1 MPPESADSVDSA
13 GSTDSAEPADSAAQA
28 DSVDSVV
35 ADLHAHTTVSDG
47 TLTLDEVPAAA
58 REAGVDWV
66 AVTDHDRIHPEL
78 DAPVVERDGV
88 RIVRGIELRVDAGFE
103 RLDLLGY
110 GVEHTD
116 ALDAEVERL
125 QRDRR
130 ERGAAILDAVE
141 DRLGVDLDVAPR
153 EGLGRP
159 HIARAIEESDAP
171 YDYASAF
178 DELIG
183 NDGPCYVAREVT
195 PLDEGLDLLADA
207 CALVGLAHPF
217 RYERVDEA
225 LGVARD
231 RDAIGAIERFYP
243 YGRAVDDE
251 RIDRVAAEAGLLRT
265 GGTDAHERTLGVAGL
280 TESAFEAVRERLP
293 EPVPV
298 RSSPVTAPDEQD

>member
-1 MPPESADSVDSA
+1 MTADSGDSTRSVDSA
-13 GSTDSAEPADSAAQA
+13 DAGDTADAAE
-28 DSVDSVV
+28 SVV

-66 AVTDHDRIHPEL
+66 AVTDHDRIHPRL

-116 ALDAEVERL
+116 ALDAEIDRL

-130 ERGAAILDAVE
+130 ERGAAILDRAE
-141 DRLGVDLDVAPR
+141 ERLGVDLDLEPR
-153 EGLGRP
+153 AGLGRP
-159 HIARAIEESDAP
+159 HIARAIDESDAP
-171 YDYASAF
+171 YDYAGAF

-183 NDGPCYVAREVT
+183 DDGPCYVAREVT

-225 LGVARD
+225 LSVARESAGI
-231 RDAIGAIERFYP
+231 DAVERFYP
-243 YGRAVDDE
+243 YGRAVDDA
-251 RIDRVAAEAGLLRT
+251 RIDRLAADADLLRT

-280 TESAFEAVRERLP
+280 TESAFEPVRERLP
-293 EPVPV
+293 EPVPAEGDAAAA
-298 RSSPVTAPDEQD
+298 PPDEQD

>member
-1 MPPESADSVDSA
+1 MPVDSA
-13 GSTDSAEPADSAAQA
+13 DP
-28 DSVDSVV
+28 VI
-35 ADLHAHTTVSDG
+35 ADLHAHTVVSDG
-47 TLTLDEVPAAA
+47 TLTLDEVPAVA

-66 AVTDHDRIHPEL
+66 AVTDHDRIHPGL

-116 ALDAEVERL
+116 ALDAEIDRL

-130 ERGAAILDAVE
+130 ERGAAVLDAVE
-141 DRLGVDLDVAPR
+141 ERLDVDLELEPR
-153 EGLGRP
+153 AGLGRP

-171 YDYASAF
+171 YDYAGAF

-183 NDGPCYVAREVT
+183 NDGPCYVARDVT
-195 PLDEGLDLLADA
+195 PLDEGLDLLSDA

-217 RYERVDEA
+217 RYEHVDEA
-225 LGVARD
+225 LDVARESAAI
-231 RDAIGAIERFYP
+231 DAVERFYP
-243 YGRAVDDE
+243 YGRTVDDA
-251 RIDRVAAEAGLLRT
+251 RIDRVAAEADLLRT

-280 TESAFEAVRERLP
+280 TASAFEPVRDRLP

-298 RSSPVTAPDEQD
+298 GGRSAATTPDEQD

>member
-13 GSTDSAEPADSAAQA
+13 GSADTAEPI
-28 DSVDSVV
+28 V

-66 AVTDHDRIHPEL
+66 AVTDHDRIHPGL

-88 RIVRGIELRVDAGFE
+88 RVVRGIELRVDAGFE

-141 DRLGVDLDVAPR
+141 DRLGVDLDVEPR

-159 HIARAIEESDAP
+159 HIARAIDESDAP
-171 YDYASAF
+171 YDYAGAF

-195 PLDEGLDLLADA
+195 TLDEGLDLLADA

-225 LGVARD
+225 LGVARE
-231 RDAIGAIERFYP
+231 RDAIGAVERFYP

-251 RIDRVAAEAGLLRT
+251 RIDRVAAEADLLRT

-280 TESAFEAVRERLP
+280 TEPAFEPVRERLP
-293 EPVPV
+293 EPVSV
-298 RSSPVTAPDEQD
+298 QSFATGSSPAAAPDEQD

>member
-1 MPPESADSVDSA
+1 MSADSAPPD
-13 GSTDSAEPADSAAQA
+13 GP
-28 DSVDSVV
+28 VV

-58 REAGVDWV
+58 HEADVDWV
-66 AVTDHDRIHPEL
+66 AVTDHDRIHPGL

-110 GVEHTD
+110 GVAHTD
-116 ALDAEVERL
+116 ALDAETDRL

-141 DRLGVDLDVAPR
+141 ERLGVDLDVEPR
-153 EGLGRP
+153 AGLGRP
-159 HIARAIEESDAP
+159 HIARAIDESDAP
-171 YDYASAF
+171 YDYAGAF

-225 LGVARD
+225 LAVARESPAI
-231 RDAIGAIERFYP
+231 DAVERFYP
-243 YGRAVDDE
+243 YGRDVDGA
-251 RIDRVAAEAGLLRT
+251 RIDRVADESGLLRT
-265 GGTDAHERTLGVAGL
+265 GGTDAHERTLGEAGL
-280 TESAFEAVRERLP
+280 TRSAFEPVRERLP
-293 EPVPV
+293 EPVSVEEFAAEDAPAA
-298 RSSPVTAPDEQD
+298 APDEQR

>member
-1 MPPESADSVDSA
+1 MPADSDDSAASGDSVDSA
-13 GSTDSAEPADSAAQA
+13 RPADPI
-28 DSVDSVV
+28 V

-47 TLTLDEVPAAA
+47 TLTLSEVPAAA

-66 AVTDHDRIHPEL
+66 AVTDHDRIHPGL

-88 RIVRGIELRVDAGFE
+88 RVVRGIELRVDAGFE

-116 ALDAEVERL
+116 ALDAEVDRL

-130 ERGAAILDAVE
+130 ERGAAILDRVE
-141 DRLGVDLDVAPR
+141 ERLGVDLDVEPR
-153 EGLGRP
+153 AGLGRP
-159 HIARAIEESDAP
+159 HIARAIDASDAP
-171 YDYASAF
+171 YDYAGAF

-183 NDGPCYVAREVT
+183 NDGPCYVARDVT

-217 RYERVDEA
+217 RYDRVDEA
-225 LGVARD
+225 LGVAAEAP
-231 RDAIGAIERFYP
+231 AIDAIERFYP
-243 YGRAVDDE
+243 YGRAVDDA
-251 RIDRVAAEAGLLRT
+251 RIDRLAAESDLLRT

-280 TESAFEAVRERLP
+280 TESAFAPVRERLP
-293 EPVPV
+293 EPVSV
-298 RSSPVTAPDEQD
+298 EAFAVGASPGAEPDEQD

>member
-1 MPPESADSVDSA
+1 MSADSAPPD
-13 GSTDSAEPADSAAQA
+13 GP
-28 DSVDSVV
+28 VV

-47 TLTLDEVPAAA
+47 TLTLEEVPAAA
-58 REAGVDWV
+58 HEADVDWV
-66 AVTDHDRIHPEL
+66 AVTDHDRIHPGL

-116 ALDAEVERL
+116 ALAAEIDRL

-141 DRLGVDLDVAPR
+141 ERLGVDLDVEPR
-153 EGLGRP
+153 AGLGRP
-159 HIARAIEESDAP
+159 HIARAIDESDAP
-171 YDYASAF
+171 YDYARAF

-225 LGVARD
+225 LAVARESP
-231 RDAIGAIERFYP
+231 AIDVVERFYP
-243 YGRAVDDE
+243 YGRAVDDA
-251 RIDRVAAEAGLLRT
+251 RIDRVAAESDLLRT
-265 GGTDAHERTLGVAGL
+265 GGTDAHERTLGEAGL
-280 TESAFEAVRERLP
+280 TRSAFEPVRERLP
-293 EPVPV
+293 EPVSVKEFAAEDAPAA
-298 RSSPVTAPDEQD
+298 APDEQR